1 MPNENLDF
9 PQAPPPPLADGDG
22 DTVGAGGGEADDR
35 SSLERLWGDEL
46 YEEEDD
52 DDGDGDIE
60 ESDIGGDDN
69 IRVRNGEDLL
79 SIRKECFNL
88 NQRIVSRD
96 EEVKQFDIEVSLWSL
111 QIRFQLRRTKSF
123 LAKQISEADSER
135 EEIAAVRGELAGA
148 LQRCDRAE
156 REKGKLMEEV

>member
-9 PQAPPPPLADGDG
+9 PQAPQPTPLADGDG
-22 DTVGAGGGEADDR
+22 DTAVGGGGEADDR

-46 YEEEDD
+46 YEE

-96 EEVKQFDIEVSLWSL
+96 EEVKQLDIEVSLWSL

-148 LQRCDRAE
+148 LLRCDRAE

>member
-9 PQAPPPPLADGDG
+9 PQAPPPPPLADGDG
-22 DTVGAGGGEADDR
+22 DTVGAGGGGEADDR

-79 SIRKECFNL
+79 SIRKECLNL
-88 NQRIVSRD
+88 NQRILSRD
-96 EEVKQFDIEVSLWSL
+96 EEVKL
-111 QIRFQLRRTKSF
+111 
-123 LAKQISEADSER
+123 LAS
-135 EEIAAVRGELAGA
+135 
-148 LQRCDRAE
+148 
-156 REKGKLMEEV
+156 

>member
-9 PQAPPPPLADGDG
+9 PQAPPDGGLSEGVANG
-22 DTVGAGGGEADDR
+22 DTAADGGGEADR

-52 DDGDGDIE
+52 DGDIE

-79 SIRKECFNL
+79 SIRKECLNL
-88 NQRIVSRD
+88 NQRILSRD
-96 EEVKQFDIEVSLWSL
+96 EEVKQLDIEVPLGSI
-111 QIRFQLRRTKSF
+111 QIRFSCGGPSHSWRNISARRTPSGRRLRRFEGSWREPDCAVTGP
-123 LAKQISEADSER
+123 SER
-135 EEIAAVRGELAGA
+135 RGS
-148 LQRCDRAE
+148 
-156 REKGKLMEEV
+156 

>member
-9 PQAPPPPLADGDG
+9 PQAPPPLADGDG

-52 DDGDGDIE
+52 GDIE

-79 SIRKECFNL
+79 SIRKECLNL
-88 NQRIVSRD
+88 NQRILSRD
-96 EEVKQFDIEVSLWSL
+96 EEVKL
-111 QIRFQLRRTKSF
+111 
-123 LAKQISEADSER
+123 LAS
-135 EEIAAVRGELAGA
+135 
-148 LQRCDRAE
+148 
-156 REKGKLMEEV
+156 